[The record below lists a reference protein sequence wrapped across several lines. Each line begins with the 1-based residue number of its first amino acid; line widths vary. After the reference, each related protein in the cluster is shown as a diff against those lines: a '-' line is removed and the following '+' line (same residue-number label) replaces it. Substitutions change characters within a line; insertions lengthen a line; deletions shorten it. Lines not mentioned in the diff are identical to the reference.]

1 MSWPF
6 VPGCQC
12 HWLENGSH
20 TWKTP
25 GKRNFTRVVRGVSG
39 AGPHSG
45 GAGSFQ
51 SGRSGA
57 WGPGHMGSSG
67 WRGSRGWGRVTQGVD
82 VTQDQPTTP
91 GKRPNRG
98 RREAQHHGPLES
110 QRLSPGTARPP
121 QAWRPAVTPTT
132 AVENHRCGETLV
144 THKHQPWD
152 RECHRVQF
160 TVEES
165 DAETPSGVT

>member
-39 AGPHSG
+39 AEDPGPG
-45 GAGSFQ
+45 
-51 SGRSGA
+51 
-57 WGPGHMGSSG
+57 GPGHMGCSG
-67 WRGSRGWGRVTQGVD
+67 WRGSGGWGRVTQEVD

-110 QRLSPGTARPP
+110 WRLSPGTARPP

-132 AVENHRCGETLV
+132 AVENRRCGETLV

-165 DAETPSGVT
+165 DAETLSGVT